1 LAREPTGR
9 DAAETR
15 AFFSCEQSQSGCHR
29 RPDNIQVHRIA
40 ATGLYFWALPV
51 EKLYSYHNSSEETM
65 KKLISVLLVLSI
77 CPAAILAGQGTRG
90 LPPAPR
96 HVLIKAGR
104 LVDVRSGTVLENQG
118 VLVEND
124 RIKAVGSFADISRTA
139 PKSARII
146 DLSRSTVL
154 PGFADC
160 HTHVLLQGDVTSADY
175 DEQVLK
181 ESIPYRTIRATVAA
195 RTALMNGFTAIRDL
209 ETEGAMYADV
219 DVKTA
224 INRGVVPGPRMFVS
238 TRAFSATGMYP
249 IMGYS
254 WELKMPEGVQ
264 IVDGADSIRKAVR
277 EQVKYG
283 ADWIK
288 FYSDR
293 RYYIKDGALHSW
305 VNFTDDELQAMVT
318 EAHRLGHRVAAHA
331 MGWEGIDAALRA
343 GADSIEHGDGLDEG
357 LMDRM
362 IKQGTYWCPT
372 IYVGV
377 FVAEGR
383 AAAGAPIWPVMR
395 DLEAKAFGIATR
407 KGVKIAF
414 GTDAGGFPWTE
425 NAAREFGYMVR
436 YGMTPMQAIQSATL
450 VAADLLERPNDMGAI
465 EPGKYADIVAVTGDP
480 LKDIQELERVRF
492 VMKGGEVY
500 KDER

>member
-1 LAREPTGR
+1 
-9 DAAETR
+9 
-15 AFFSCEQSQSGCHR
+15 
-29 RPDNIQVHRIA
+29 
-40 ATGLYFWALPV
+40 
-51 EKLYSYHNSSEETM
+51 M

-96 HVLIKAGR
+96 QVLIKAGR

-139 PKSARII
+139 PKNVRII

-154 PGFADC
+154 PGFSDC

-175 DEQVLK
+175 DEQLLK

-219 DVKTA
+219 DVKMA
-224 INRGVVPGPRMFVS
+224 INRGIVPGPRMFVS

-305 VNFTDDELQAMVT
+305 VNFTDEELQAMVT

-425 NAAREFGYMVR
+425 NAAKEFGYMVR